1 MRNAPIYTT
10 PDITRGETAHVMGV
24 LNVTPD
30 SFSDGGRFNAVDAA
44 LSHARQMIAEGADI
58 LDIGAES
65 TRPGAEP
72 VGATDEWARL
82 EPVISE
88 ICAFNVPVSIDTY
101 KADIARKAV
110 AAGASIINDVWG
122 LQKDP
127 AMPETAADAG
137 VPVIMMHNRAA
148 ADADIDIMDDIDRW
162 FERSMSLADRAG
174 IPRERQIL
182 DPGFGFGKTI
192 DQNFQ
197 ILNRLD
203 QLHKH
208 GLPILAGASRKRMI
222 GAVLNVETKDRLFGS
237 LAVHLIALQKG
248 AALIRVHDVR
258 AHTDAARILSATIRE
273 TARPF
278 RSGDGA

>member
-1 MRNAPIYTT
+1 MRTAPTYTT
-10 PDITRGETAHVMGV
+10 PDITKGETAHVMGV

-30 SFSDGGRFNAVDAA
+30 SFSDGGQFHAREAA
-44 LSHARQMIAEGADI
+44 LNHARQMVADGADI

-72 VGATDEWARL
+72 VTAAEEWARL

-88 ICAFNVPVSIDTY
+88 ICALNVPVSIDTY

-137 VPVIMMHNRAA
+137 VPVIMMHNRKV
-148 ADADIDIMDDIDRW
+148 ADPDIDIMDDIDRW
-162 FERSMSLADRAG
+162 FERSMSLAEKAG

-222 GAVLNVETKDRLFGS
+222 GAVLNVEPQDRLFGS
-237 LAVHLIALQKG
+237 LAVHVIALQKG
-248 AALIRVHDVR
+248 ASLIRVHDVR
-258 AHTDAARILSATIRE
+258 AHADAARIVSATVRE
-273 TARPF
+273 TAQPF
-278 RSGDGA
+278 KPGDRT